1 MRHSHNVSVAT
12 LVAVTLLVV
21 AGCSSKS
28 TTGPTGNPDLVG
40 SYRLVTIT
48 SAAFGGVEL
57 KPPVATGTM
66 TMTDSTYTVD
76 ITIAV
81 PGQDTIPIQ
90 DMGTYTVSGDSIT
103 QTSTVQQI
111 QSVGTYSL
119 VNNTLTVDVTAAGQE
134 TKTIWNKQ

>member
-1 MRHSHNVSVAT
+1 MRHSHGMSMAVLMVAT
-12 LVAVTLLVV
+12 AFVLTS
-21 AGCSSKS
+21 CSKS
-28 TTGPTGNPDLVG
+28 STGPTTGNPDLIG
-40 SYRLVTIT
+40 NYTLVSIT
-48 SAAFGGVEL
+48 SASFGGVEL
-57 KPPVATGTM
+57 KPPVAAGTM
-66 TMTDSTYTVD
+66 TMADSTYTVD
-76 ITIAV
+76 ITIAM

-119 VNNTLTVDVTAAGQE
+119 VNATLTVDVTAAGQE

>member
-1 MRHSHNVSVAT
+1 MRHSRVMSMAALMVAT
-12 LVAVTLLVV
+12 ALVM
-21 AGCSSKS
+21 AGCSKS
-28 TTGPTGNPDLVG
+28 STGPASGNPDLVG
-40 SYRLVTIT
+40 SYTLVSIM
-48 SAAFGGVEL
+48 SGAFGGVEL

-76 ITIAV
+76 ITIAA
-81 PGQDTIPIQ
+81 PGQDTIPVQ

-103 QTSTVQQI
+103 QTSSVQQI

-134 TKTIWNKQ
+134 TKTVWNKQ